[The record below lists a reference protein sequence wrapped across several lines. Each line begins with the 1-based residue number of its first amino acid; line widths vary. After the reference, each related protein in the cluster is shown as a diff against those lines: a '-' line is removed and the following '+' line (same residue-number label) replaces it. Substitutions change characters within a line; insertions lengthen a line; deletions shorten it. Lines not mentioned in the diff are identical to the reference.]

1 MAHQVFISYATEDKE
16 IADAVCKAL
25 EDEGIPCWYAPRNI
39 APGEDFAA
47 AIINAIRPSR
57 LLILIFSGHANAS
70 DFVKREI
77 QNAHQDGLKIT
88 VIPFHTENIS
98 YNETLQLYLH
108 AVQWL
113 DASTPP
119 LEGHL
124 PSLVKQVRE
133 RLQPG
138 PVPRQTPSNIRRILK
153 ALVTTSL
160 GAVLLIFLA
169 AWVGLFNLFNLDDWV
184 ERRFITYMDGRVEKK
199 FSDGALRLL
208 LTEEARQGEVPSGDP
223 EKIHRRYHAELLD
236 ALAAAR
242 ARVVAFD
249 VYFEGDTQ
257 WDEQFAQSIKQAQ
270 ERGTR
275 VVVGVGG
282 VENGRPKVE
291 LPQKL
296 RDPLAGSW
304 GNTEAGL
311 RAGADGPVLKMQLAQ
326 KSDAGGGSEETPVAP
341 SFALRVVG
349 QAQEQP
355 AAPFFNSDD
364 GVINLRPGGAGGR
377 AVKSIPVDDDLNMTI
392 DVADDAAL
400 KNVSRSYQ
408 TVYDNRAG
416 DLGEFRDKIVL
427 VGYRKGDQHYVS
439 DSARRYG
446 AEIQANAISNI
457 LQDVY
462 IRHLSP
468 AYNFLVILLMGAL
481 GALVHT
487 RLGRRVQYKLVIDP
501 KIIKTQIVIP
511 VTLLVICALYFVVAV
526 SVYKHY
532 RLVLDMAY
540 HVTAL
545 FLLYWAAGAA
555 VKKAS
560 LPVSRKEVA
569 A

>member
-1 MAHQVFISYATEDKE
+1 MAHQVFISYATEDKH
-16 IADAVCKAL
+16 IADAVCEAL
-25 EDEGIPCWYAPRNI
+25 EKEGIPCWYAPRNI
-39 APGEDFAA
+39 PHGTPFEA
-47 AIINAIRPSR
+47 AIIEAIRPSR

-70 DFVKREI
+70 KFVEREI
-77 QNAHQDGLKIT
+77 QNAHEDGLKIEI
-88 VIPFHTENIS
+88 IPFRLENLK
-98 YNETLQLYLH
+98 YNEILQFYLH
-108 AVQWL
+108 SRQWL

-133 RLQPG
+133 RLQLGPG
-138 PVPRQTPSNIRRILK
+138 PTPEPPSLRRILK

-169 AWVGLFNLFNLDDWV
+169 AWVGFFNLFNLDDWV
-184 ERRFITYMDGRVEKK
+184 ERRFISYMDARVEKK

-236 ALAAAR
+236 ALSAAQ

-257 WDEQFAQSIKQAQ
+257 WDEQFAQSIRLAR

-311 RAGADGPVLKMQLAQ
+311 RAGTDGPVLKMQLAQ
-326 KSDAGGGSEETPVAP
+326 KSAGGEGAETPVTP
-341 SFALRVVG
+341 SFALQVIG
-349 QAQEQP
+349 QAQDQP
-355 AAPFFNSDD
+355 AAPFFDSGG
-364 GVINLRPGGAGGR
+364 GVINLRRGGAGGQT
-377 AVKSIPVDDDLNMTI
+377 VKSIPVDDDLNMTI
-392 DVADDAAL
+392 DIADEAAL
-400 KNVSRSYQ
+400 KNISRSYQ
-408 TVYDNRAG
+408 NVYDSRAG
-416 DLGEFRDKIVL
+416 DLGEFKDKIVL
-427 VGYRKGDQHYVS
+427 IGYRKGDQHYVS

-462 IRHLSP
+462 IRQLNP
-468 AYNFLVILLMGAL
+468 AYNFLVILLMGAA
-481 GALVHT
+481 GALVQT
-487 RLGRRVQYKLVIDP
+487 RLGRRVQYKIVIDP

-511 VTLLVICALYFVVAV
+511 VTLLVICALYFVAAV
-526 SVYKHY
+526 TVYKHY

-555 VKKAS
+555 VKRAS
-560 LPVSRKEVA
+560 LPVPRKEVA